1 MNDCKTTKILAFQLC
16 GPAKWQRCLVWVGV
30 VGLMSFG
37 FNSVCIATPWD
48 DTQPSP
54 QAQPL
59 QDPLIQDPL
68 SDQKAITSTSVP
80 TGTPEAPTQPLRQE
94 PPALGIPLSTITT
107 QQAPH
112 PHVDGVTRQYLGV
125 HWGGE
130 GESRQ

>member
-54 QAQPL
+54 QSQPL

-94 PPALGIPLSTITT
+94 PPALARMFHEADPEVADPAFS
-107 QQAPH
+107 PF
-112 PHVDGVTRQYLGV
+112 
-125 HWGGE
+125 
-130 GESRQ
+130 